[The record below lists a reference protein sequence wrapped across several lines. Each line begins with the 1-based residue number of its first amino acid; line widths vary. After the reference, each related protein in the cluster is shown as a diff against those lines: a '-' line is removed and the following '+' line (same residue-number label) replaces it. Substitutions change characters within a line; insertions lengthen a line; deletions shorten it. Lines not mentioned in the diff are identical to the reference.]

1 MKMLKLFSA
10 TVNDLFTNKKIFLKK
25 KSIFDG
31 ALNYLS
37 VVPLLNYL
45 YIN

>member
-1 MKMLKLFSA
+1 MKKLKLSSG
-10 TVNDLFTNKKIFLKK
+10 TVNDLFTKK
-25 KSIFDG
+25 KSFFDG

-37 VVPLLNYL
+37 VVSLLNYL